1 MLIVVDVWIVSWWCE
16 GTSSPISGTMCV
28 KYKKKLTVVLGLK
41 SRAITD
47 WPTIRDMRLVL
58 KKIDFLKKD
67 LGKKVNVKKKDCVRK
82 HKLTR
87 VNLINPQ
94 SG

>member
-28 KYKKKLTVVLGLK
+28 KYKKKLTIVLGLK
-41 SRAITD
+41 SRAITN

-58 KKIDFLKKD
+58 KKNRLPKERPRKK
-67 LGKKVNVKKKDCVRK
+67 GQC
-82 HKLTR
+82 
-87 VNLINPQ
+87 
-94 SG
+94 